1 MHYKYKTEIVLEG
14 KIEIVMVNRSIR
26 SVLKEYKT
34 DKFATIDNKVK
45 FKNYNFKK
53 RGRLNIEY
61 MSLVDNGT
69 LTVNIEEDKT
79 KIFLEA
85 YSSLWGCFIFF
96 AFFCVTSFAYK
107 DFSAVFMFLIFIS
120 IVFYINY
127 LIISKGSI
135 AMLSKVKEKI
145 ENEILLIQNTIK

>member
-1 MHYKYKTEIVLEG
+1 MHYKYKTEIVLKG

-34 DKFATIDNKVK
+34 DKFETIDNKVK

-61 MSLVDNGT
+61 MSLVDRGT
-69 LTVNIEEDKT
+69 LTVNIEENKT
-79 KIFLEA
+79 KILLEA
-85 YSSLWGCFIFF
+85 YSSLWGYFIFF
-96 AFFCVTSFAYK
+96 AFFLITSLAEK
-107 DFSAVFMFLIFIS
+107 DLSPVFMFLIFIS
-120 IVFYINY
+120 IVLYIDY

-135 AMLSKVKEKI
+135 AMLSKIKDKI
-145 ENEILLIQNTIK
+145 ENEILLIQNTKK